1 MARAPVTHR
10 LAFPEARFQP
20 LSGAVELAVAEAA
33 AAPATR
39 PERVTGVLAA
49 IYDEITGEQTTPA
62 LIRRL
67 SAGTRE
73 WLLQRAALRF
83 RSDLEWFEAPCQA
96 CGAAYDLAMSVAAA
110 PRKPPGPNFPVTT
123 VETSLGPR
131 PFEAPCGVQEEAAA
145 RRPGDDDPRRLFA
158 ALCGL
163 ADDAGT
169 EATLFNE
176 DDLVRIDA
184 ALEELSPDVASSA
197 AARCPSCGSETAARM
212 EPLRFIFPRPMDV
225 LAEAHLLASAY
236 HWTEDRILALSPA
249 RRRDYA
255 QLIRH
260 DRTGRRGPLRRAA

>member
-1 MARAPVTHR
+1 MARALVTHPS
-10 LAFPEARFQP
+10 AFPEARFRP

-49 IYDEITGEQTTPA
+49 IYDEVAGEPATPP

-83 RSDLEWFEAPCQA
+83 RSDLKWFEALCQA
-96 CGAAYDLAMSVAAA
+96 CGGAYDLAMSVAAA
-110 PRKPPGPNFPVTT
+110 PRKPPGSEFPVTT

-131 PFEAPCGVQEEAAA
+131 LFEAPSGVHEEAAA
-145 RRPGDDDPRRLFA
+145 RGPGDDPRRSFA

-169 EATLFNE
+169 EASCFDE
-176 DDLVRIDA
+176 DDLARIDA

-197 AARCPSCGSETAARM
+197 TAVCPSCGSETAARM
-212 EPLRFIFPRPMDV
+212 EPLRFTFPRPMDV

-255 QLIRH
+255 ELILH
-260 DRTGRRGPLRRAA
+260 DRTGRGGPIRRAA

>member
-1 MARAPVTHR
+1 MVRAPVTHAS
-10 LAFPEARFQP
+10 AFPDSGFRP

-33 AAPATR
+33 AAAATR
-39 PERVTGVLAA
+39 PERVTAVLAA
-49 IYDEITGEQTTPA
+49 IYDQIAGEQATPA

-83 RSDLEWFEAPCQA
+83 RADLNWFEAPCQA
-96 CGAAYDLAMSVAAA
+96 CGAAYDLALSVAAA
-110 PRKPPGPNFPVTT
+110 PRKPAGPDFPVTT

-131 PFEAPCGVQEEAAA
+131 RFEAPCGMHEEAAA
-145 RRPGDDDPRRLFA
+145 RRLDGDPRRSFA

-169 EATLFNE
+169 EAARFDE
-176 DDLVRIDA
+176 DDLAQIDA

-197 AARCPSCGSETAARM
+197 AAVCPSCGAETAARM
-212 EPLRFIFPRPMDV
+212 EPLRFTFPRPIDV
-225 LAEAHLLASAY
+225 LAETHLLASAY
-236 HWTEDRILALSPA
+236 HWSEDRILALSPA

-255 QLIRH
+255 ELILH